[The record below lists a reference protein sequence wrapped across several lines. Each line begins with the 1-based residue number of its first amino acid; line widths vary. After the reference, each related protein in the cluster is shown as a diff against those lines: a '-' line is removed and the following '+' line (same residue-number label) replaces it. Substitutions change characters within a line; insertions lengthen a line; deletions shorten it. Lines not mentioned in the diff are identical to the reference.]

1 MGKRH
6 GNIGRRE
13 FIQASGAAAL
23 TAGCLSA
30 GAQRAGD
37 TDRGSAAEKPNILFI
52 IPDHQAFYGHDRE
65 GEFEYKWPRFEE
77 FCSQGV
83 RFDRAYSVCPL
94 CTPARAS
101 MMTGLYP
108 SAHGLIRNTDY
119 EQVHDFRAGQR
130 FYSHYLSEAGY
141 RNAYVGKW
149 HCGKDK
155 VPVDF
160 GIEGWALPDYGK
172 VYMSGAYKEYAA
184 KRGLGDARARI
195 DYHLEHPEWNG
206 TTVTLHHKSPWRF
219 MNGSGVL
226 VGPPAAHEEDFV
238 AHLAIEK
245 LKELAQSSR
254 PWSLVASF
262 WGPHHAF
269 YPTEPY
275 ASMVDPATIP
285 EYPTF
290 RDDLKGRP
298 LRHIRHREEHHR
310 SSYAWPE
317 WSTWQRI
324 LARAYGQGYQTD
336 AAIGRILTAL
346 DELGLAENT
355 VVIWCADHGDAVA
368 CHGGLWDKACT
379 YIEEVARVPM
389 AVRWPRRFKGGERTD
404 KLVSN
409 MDVTAT
415 ILEAA
420 GLGVPR
426 DMHSRSL
433 LALCRDPQ
441 GAEWRDYLVSEHHGH
456 GGDNVVQRILVGH
469 RYKYVAALY
478 EGDEL
483 YDLQEDPFEVNNLV
497 DAATHK
503 DVKARM
509 RNLILEHLDRMED
522 ERPQASG
529 EAVLAEERLAVELR
543 SGR

>member
-1 MGKRH
+1 MGKRD

-23 TAGCLSA
+23 SAGWLSA
-30 GAQRAGD
+30 HAQQAGD
-37 TDRGSAAEKPNILFI
+37 TDRASAAEKPNILFI

-94 CTPARAS
+94 CTPARGS

-119 EQVHDFRAGQR
+119 EPVHDFREGQR

-160 GIEGWALPDYGK
+160 GIEGWALPDYG
-172 VYMSGAYKEYAA
+172 
-184 KRGLGDARARI
+184 
-195 DYHLEHPEWNG
+195 
-206 TTVTLHHKSPWRF
+206 
-219 MNGSGVL
+219 
-226 VGPPAAHEEDFV
+226 
-238 AHLAIEK
+238 
-245 LKELAQSSR
+245 
-254 PWSLVASF
+254 
-262 WGPHHAF
+262 
-269 YPTEPY
+269 
-275 ASMVDPATIP
+275 
-285 EYPTF
+285 
-290 RDDLKGRP
+290 
-298 LRHIRHREEHHR
+298 
-310 SSYAWPE
+310 
-317 WSTWQRI
+317 
-324 LARAYGQGYQTD
+324 QGYQTD
-336 AAIGRILTAL
+336 AAIGRILTVL
-346 DELGLAENT
+346 DRLGLTDNT
-355 VVIWCADHGDAVA
+355 LVIWCADHGDAVA

-409 MDVTAT
+409 MDATAT

-420 GLGVPR
+420 GVDVPR

-441 GAEWRDYLVSEHHGH
+441 GAKWRDYLVSEHHGH

-483 YDLQEDPFEVNNLV
+483 YDLQNDPFELKNLV
-497 DAATHK
+497 DSASHRN
-503 DVKARM
+503 VKAEM
-509 RNLILEHLDRMED
+509 RGRILGHLERIED
-522 ERPQASG
+522 ARPQVSE
-529 EAVLAEERLAVELR
+529 EAILAEEKLAIELR
-543 SGR
+543 NGR